1 MPWKRMSSNVSFIKK
16 HIFFNSSRV
25 SLESPIEFYTD
36 STLQPIILLLKEK
49 FQNFVLMSFFVVVV
63 LLGFFIIHAFT
74 GLSTRFIMNGQL
86 QLVLLQS
93 THILLSTLYQILAQS
108 SSVRWSWVHTLLRPG
123 CGFVWHLWRQSTPT
137 VATICLLCRHL
148 KLMISTISSMLPL
161 I

>member
-1 MPWKRMSSNVSFIKK
+1 MPRKRMSSNVSFIKK
-16 HIFFNSSRV
+16 NIFFYSCRV
-25 SLESPIEFYTD
+25 SLESPIEVYTD
-36 STLQPIILLLKEK
+36 STVQPI
-49 FQNFVLMSFFVVVV
+49 NFVVKRKVSKLCFNEFFFVIV
-63 LLGFFIIHAFT
+63 LLGFFITHAFT

-93 THILLSTLYQILAQS
+93 THIPLSTLYQILAQS